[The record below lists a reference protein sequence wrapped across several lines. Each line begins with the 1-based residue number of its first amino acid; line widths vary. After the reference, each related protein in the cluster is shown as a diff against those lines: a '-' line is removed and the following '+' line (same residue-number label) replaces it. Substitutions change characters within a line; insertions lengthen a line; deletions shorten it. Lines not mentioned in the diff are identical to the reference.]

1 MKYKI
6 KTDEFKI
13 NDLDITIPP
22 IEVEAEFEAKEMV
35 EMYDLSKKMI
45 TEMPG
50 MIEKFVMDM
59 FDSFEKA
66 ETRIQ
71 EKEERDIIN
80 SVKGM
85 V

>member
-6 KTDEFKI
+6 KTGEFKI

-22 IEVEAEFEAKEMV
+22 INIEAEFEAKEMG

-45 TEMPG
+45 TEVPAIM
-50 MIEKFVMDM
+50 EKFVMDM
-59 FDSFEKA
+59 LDSFEKA
-66 ETRIQ
+66 QARIQ

-80 SVKGM
+80 SVKDM

>member
-6 KTDEFKI
+6 KTGEFKI
-13 NDLDITIPP
+13 NDLDITIQP

-35 EMYDLSKKMI
+35 EMYDLSKRMVS
-45 TEMPG
+45 ELPA
-50 MIEKFVMDM
+50 MIEKFVTEM

-66 ETRIQ
+66 EARMQ
-71 EKEERDIIN
+71 EKQERDIIN

>member
-6 KTDEFKI
+6 KTGEFKI

-22 IEVEAEFEAKEMV
+22 IEVEAEFEAKEMG

-45 TEMPG
+45 TEVPAIM
-50 MIEKFVMDM
+50 EKFVMDM
-59 FDSFEKA
+59 LDSFEKA
-66 ETRIQ
+66 QARIQ

-80 SVKGM
+80 SVKDM

>member
-6 KTDEFKI
+6 KTGEFKI

-22 IEVEAEFEAKEMV
+22 INIEAEFEAKEMG

-45 TEMPG
+45 TEVPAI
-50 MIEKFVMDM
+50 IEKFVTEM
-59 FDSFEKA
+59 FDSFEKVEA
-66 ETRIQ
+66 RMQ
-71 EKEERDIIN
+71 EKQERDIIN
-80 SVKGM
+80 SVKDM